1 MPSGPRVGDPGG
13 MAREIALALLP
24 VFFVLA
30 LGYGAGKRRI
40 VDNSNVD
47 TLNTLV
53 MSIALPI
60 ALFTSLAAGR
70 REAVLERWKF
80 AVVFLLVMAVVYAL
94 TYAVQRRAHGKSPT
108 EAVLQALTVAF
119 PNIAAVGLPLVG
131 SVLGPDAI
139 LSVAAALGIGAITLI
154 PLTLVVLE
162 RARGG
167 AVRTVILKSL
177 RNPIVVGTVLGLAWS
192 LAGIPMPDVLRT
204 TLTAIGSLTGGLALF
219 LTGLVLS
226 AQPIE
231 FSRNA
236 YVSTLIAAVGR
247 PVLAYLAV
255 LAFGMTGPLAQESV
269 LLLAV
274 PPGFF
279 GVLLGIGYHLRP
291 PVVGTTLLFSTLAS
305 AVTLSVVIALLPRL

>member
-1 MPSGPRVGDPGG
+1 
-13 MAREIALALLP
+13 MADEIATALLP

-40 VDNSNVD
+40 VDNTNVG

-70 REAVLERWKF
+70 REAVLARWPF
-80 AVVFLLVMAVVYAL
+80 AVIFLIVMALVYTL
-94 TYAVQRRAHGKSPT
+94 TYVVQRRVHGMTPS
-108 EAVLQALTVAF
+108 EAALQALTVAF

-131 SVLGPDAI
+131 AVLGPDAM
-139 LSVAAALGIGAITLI
+139 LSVAAALGIGAITLT
-154 PLTLVVLE
+154 PLTIVILE
-162 RARGG
+162 RGRGG
-167 AVRTVILKSL
+167 AVGPAIGKSL
-177 RNPIVVGTVLGLAWS
+177 LKPVVLGPVLGLAWS
-192 LAGIPMPDVLRT
+192 LIGIPLPDLLRT
-204 TLTAIGSLTGGLALF
+204 TLSAIGSVTGGVALF

-226 AQPIE
+226 AQAIE

-236 YVSTLIAAVGR
+236 FVSTFVASVVR
-247 PVLAYLAV
+247 PALAYPFV
-255 LAFGMTGPLAQESV
+255 LLFGLSGTLAQETV

-279 GVLLGIGYHLRP
+279 GVLLGIGYHVRP
-291 PVVGTTLLFSTLAS
+291 AVVGSTLLFSTLAS
-305 AVTLSVVIALLPRL
+305 VVTLSVVIALLPHL

>member
-1 MPSGPRVGDPGG
+1 
-13 MAREIALALLP
+13 MAGEIATALLP

-30 LGYGAGKRRI
+30 LGYGAGKRRL
-40 VDNSNVD
+40 VDNTDVG

-70 REAVLERWKF
+70 RSAVLERWPF
-80 AVVFLLVMAVVYAL
+80 AVVFFLVMAVVYAL
-94 TYAVQRRAHGKSPT
+94 TYVVQRRAHHLTSA
-108 EAVLQALTVAF
+108 EAALQALTVAF
-119 PNIAAVGLPLVG
+119 PNLAAVGLPLVS
-131 SVLGPDAI
+131 SVLGPDAL
-139 LSVAAALGIGAITLI
+139 LSVAVALGIGSITLT
-154 PLTLVVLE
+154 PLTVVVLE
-162 RARGG
+162 RGRGG
-167 AVRTVILKSL
+167 AIGRVILKSL
-177 RNPIVVGTVLGLAWS
+177 RNPVVVGPVLGLAWS
-192 LAGIPMPDVLRT
+192 LAGVGMPDVLRA
-204 TLTAIGSLTGGLALF
+204 TLTAIGSVTGGVALF

-226 AQPIE
+226 AQAIE

-236 YVSTLIAAVGR
+236 YVSTLLAAVGR

-255 LAFGMTGPLAQESV
+255 LAFGLTGPLAQESV

-279 GVLLGIGYHLRP
+279 GVLLGLGYRVRP
-291 PVVGTTLLFSTLAS
+291 PVAGTTLLFSTLAS